1 MKLVRF
7 LHQGVERVGA
17 LQGEEIAL
25 SRSGIFEPF
34 SPAGWSVPLSEVTL
48 LPPVTP
54 SKVLCIGLNYKD
66 HAAEVGIP
74 LPTVPVVFMK
84 ASTAVIPSG
93 AAIEKPAMVT
103 HLDYECELAAV
114 IGRTAKNVP
123 EAEALAY
130 LLGYTCA
137 NDVTA
142 RDYQRPDNQWEVAK
156 GFDTFCPLGPW
167 IATDVDPIAGLA
179 ISTRVNGELKQQS
192 NTKNLIFTVPY
203 LISYLSHIFTL
214 LPGDVIS
221 TGTPSGI
228 SRLEPGD
235 EVVVEIEQIGA
246 LTNVVRA
253 I

>member
-1 MKLVRF
+1 MKLVRCIF
-7 LHQGVERVGA
+7 DGTERVGA

-25 SRSGIFEPF
+25 SRGTIFEPF
-34 SPAGWSVPLSEVTL
+34 SPAGATVKLGEVTL
-48 LPPVTP
+48 LPPVSP
-54 SKVLCIGLNYKD
+54 SKVLCIGLNYRD
-66 HAAEVGIP
+66 HAAEVGAP

-84 ASTAVIPSG
+84 ASTAVIPHG
-93 AAIEKPAMVT
+93 AAIEQPSMVQ

-123 EAEALAY
+123 ESEALDY

-167 IATDVDPIAGLA
+167 IATDVDPVAGLD
-179 ISTRVNGELKQQS
+179 ISTRVNGELKQHS

-214 LPGDVIS
+214 LPGDVII

-228 SRLEPGD
+228 SRLTPGD
-235 EVVVEIEQIGA
+235 EVVVEIEGIGA
-246 LTNVVRA
+246 LKNTVKAV
-253 I
+253 